1 MAKYTSIGGQA
12 LIEGIMMK
20 SPEKTALA
28 VRMPDKS
35 IDITYLNGKGVRER
49 YKILRVPIIRGV
61 AGFVESMIQGYKA
74 MMMSADKSGFTDLE
88 EEDSRKAKSESVKET
103 AENSDEQE
111 TGNTL
116 VQQAET
122 EQQAATET
130 EREVCDKQESNPS
143 GVQEVSSEQ
152 KAEIETEKENL
163 DKQELNPSGA
173 QEDACEQ
180 EAVVEIESEN
190 LDKQKLNPSG
200 VQQNSFEQKA
210 PFAGDQKTGDQ
221 KTGDQKNGEK
231 KNNGLMSVIMV
242 IATVLGVALA
252 VILFMLLPRLAV
264 SGLRFITGTDFSP
277 VVRSSI
283 EQLLK
288 LAIFVAYV
296 WAVSFMKDIKRVFM
310 YHGAEHKTIFCYEKG
325 LPLTVDNVRVQRRF
339 HPRCGTSFMILMI
352 LISIVFSTLVQIIF
366 PAVYNAAWLWVVIKI
381 LLIPLVCGAGFEVL
395 KICGKYDNLAT
406 RIISA
411 PGLWLQRITTKEP
424 DDGMIEVAIAALK
437 ACEPKVPDV
446 DRSVD
451 RVENQPEQ
459 TGDKAE

>member
-35 IDITYLNGKGVRER
+35 IDITYLNGKGIRER
-49 YKILRVPIIRGV
+49 YKILRVPVIRGV

-88 EEDSRKAKSESVKET
+88 EEDSRKAKAETVKET
-103 AENSDEQE
+103 AEIAGEQE
-111 TGNTL
+111 NGA

-122 EQQAATET
+122 EQQAGTET
-130 EREVCDKQESNPS
+130 ERESPDKQKLNPLDA
-143 GVQEVSSEQ
+143 QEVSTEQ
-152 KAEIETEKENL
+152 EAEPDSVNENL

-173 QEDACEQ
+173 H
-180 EAVVEIESEN
+180 EASP
-190 LDKQKLNPSG
+190 Q
-200 VQQNSFEQKA
+200 QKA

-221 KTGDQKNGEK
+221 KSGEK
-231 KNNGLMSVIMV
+231 KNNALMSIIMV

-381 LLIPLVCGAGFEVL
+381 LLIPVVCGAGFEVL

-451 RVENQPEQ
+451 RAENQP
-459 TGDKAE
+459 G

>member
-1 MAKYTSIGGQA
+1 MSRRNRSRKRRIELAKYTSIGGQA

-74 MMMSADKSGFTDLE
+74 MMLSADKSGFTDLE
-88 EEDSRKAKSESVKET
+88 EEDGRKGKAETVKET
-103 AENSDEQE
+103 AEIADEPE
-111 TGNTL
+111 TGNTS

-122 EQQAATET
+122 EQKAGEN
-130 EREVCDKQESNPS
+130 CDKQESNPSDVQKDACEQKAEENRDKQKLNPS

-152 KAEIETEKENL
+152 KAK
-163 DKQELNPSGA
+163 PA
-173 QEDACEQ
+173 
-180 EAVVEIESEN
+180 
-190 LDKQKLNPSG
+190 
-200 VQQNSFEQKA
+200 
-210 PFAGDQKTGDQ
+210 
-221 KTGDQKNGEK
+221 GDQKNGEK
-231 KNNGLMSVIMV
+231 KNNALMSIIMV

-264 SGLRFITGTDFSP
+264 SGLRLLTGTDFSP

-296 WAVSFMKDIKRVFM
+296 WAVSYMKDIKRVFM

-325 LPLTVDNVRVQRRF
+325 LPLTVENVRVQRRF

>member
-88 EEDSRKAKSESVKET
+88 EEDGRKGKAETVKQT
-103 AENSDEQE
+103 AEISDKQE
-111 TGNTL
+111 TGNTA
-116 VQQAET
+116 VQQAEA
-122 EQQAATET
+122 EPEAGAET
-130 EREVCDKQESNPS
+130 EKEVCDKQKLNPS
-143 GVQEVSSEQ
+143 GAGEVCSEQ

-173 QEDACEQ
+173 H
-180 EAVVEIESEN
+180 EASS
-190 LDKQKLNPSG
+190 Q
-200 VQQNSFEQKA
+200 QKA
-210 PFAGDQKTGDQ
+210 PFAGDQKN
-221 KTGDQKNGEK
+221 GDQKNGEK
-231 KNNGLMSVIMV
+231 KNNALMSVIMV

-264 SGLRFITGTDFSP
+264 SGLRLVTGTDFSP

-325 LPLTVDNVRVQRRF
+325 LPLTVENVRVQRRF

-451 RVENQPEQ
+451 RAENQP
-459 TGDKAE
+459 G